1 MKKAKPAKSRSK
13 LVKALDNVYSQYI
26 RLKTADKDGNC
37 VCVCCGK
44 KEHWK
49 KMQNGHYCSRT
60 HYNTRWMDMNC
71 AVCCIGCNVFK
82 SGNYPEYTRYMLEV
96 YGAEA
101 LKDLIAESK
110 KIIKIQNYELEEQ
123 IEKYTKIVNGLLDKL
138 NK

>member
-1 MKKAKPAKSRSK
+1 MKKQNKKSRSK
-13 LVKALDNVYSQYI
+13 LVRELDAVYSKYI
-26 RLKTADKDGNC
+26 RLSKITNKTNN

-44 KEHWK
+44 EENWK

-71 AVCCIGCNVFK
+71 HPCCIGCNVFK